1 MKRRFSI
8 VLIVAL
14 AAAASVAQQSGNE
27 GSTPEPTQPSTKP
40 LRVRVSANV
49 SQALLIKTVP
59 PQYPKDARKARIQGA
74 VVLKALIDKEGNVE
88 DVTLISG
95 DPKLA
100 PAAID
105 AVKQWRYKPYLLN
118 GEPVWVETQV
128 TVNFTLS
135 GG

>member
-1 MKRRFSI
+1 MKHRFYI

-14 AAAASVAQQSGNE
+14 AAAVSIAQQSGNE
-27 GSTPEPTQPSTKP
+27 GSAPGPAQPTKP
-40 LRVRVSANV
+40 PRVRVSEKV
-49 SQALLIKTVP
+49 SQALLIKAVP
-59 PQYPKDARKARIQGA
+59 PKYPDAARNAGIQGV
-74 VVLKALIDKEGNVE
+74 VVLKALIDKDGNVE

-95 DPKLA
+95 HSWLA

-105 AVKQWRYKPYLLN
+105 AVKQWKYKPFLLN

-135 GG
+135 RG